1 MGLFCSCNQPALA
14 AQLARL
20 ERKLD
25 AIMASFQIEL
35 PPSSPDKLDDI
46 RALAAAGQTIAA
58 IKAYRER
65 TGASLLDA
73 KNAVERGL

>member
-14 AQLARL
+14 AHLARL

-35 PPSSPDKLDDI
+35 PPDNLDDI

-58 IKAYRER
+58 IKAYRQR
-65 TGASLLDA
+65 TGASLMDA
-73 KNAVERGL
+73 KNAVDRGL